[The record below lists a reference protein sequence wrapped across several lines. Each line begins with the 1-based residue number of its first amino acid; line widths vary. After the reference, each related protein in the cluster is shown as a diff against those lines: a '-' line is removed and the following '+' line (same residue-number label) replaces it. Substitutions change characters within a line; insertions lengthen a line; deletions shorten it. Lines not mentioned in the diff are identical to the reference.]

1 MDEMNWE
8 LFFEIHRD
16 IPRQGPGDRQS
27 TERAYHLL
35 GDLPEKP
42 AILDI
47 GCGPGKQ
54 TIDLI
59 RITDGTVTAV
69 DNHSPYLEQLQIQV
83 QREGLRN
90 RIEVVKGGMT
100 DLHFP
105 DGSFNVIWSEGA
117 IFIIGFERGL
127 KSWKRLL
134 TPRGYMAVTELTRLK
149 PDPPGDAKT
158 FWEGSYPA
166 MGDVETNIRTIEEAG
181 YDIIDHFTLPEEA
194 WWEDYYNPLQDRIEM
209 LKGRYRDN
217 ADMLEML
224 EAEEMEMDFFKKY
237 CDFYGYVFY
246 VMQNTGP

>member
-16 IPRQGPGDRQS
+16 MPRQGPGDRQS
-27 TERAYHLL
+27 TERAFRLMR
-35 GDLPEKP
+35 DLPDNSK
-42 AILDI
+42 ILDI

-59 RITDGTVTAV
+59 RITDGTITAV
-69 DNHSPYLEQLQIQV
+69 DNHSPFLDQLQIQV
-83 QREGLRN
+83 QREGLWD
-90 RIEVVKGGMT
+90 RIEIVKGDMT
-100 DLHFP
+100 DLHFH
-105 DGSFNVIWSEGA
+105 DGSFDVIWSEGA
-117 IFIIGFERGL
+117 IFIIGFELGL

-149 PDPPGDAKT
+149 PDPPEEAKT

-166 MGDVETNIRTIEEAG
+166 MQDAETNIRAIEEAG
-181 YDIIDHFTLPEEA
+181 YLTVDHFTLPDEA

-209 LKGRYRDN
+209 LKGRDRDN

-237 CDFYGYVFY
+237 CGFYGYVFY